1 MAVAKRSFQCA
12 FDRNGNVLVAS
23 SNKQDSESSQCGGIG
38 EENKEKLSQLMHRVY
53 VRTQLQPALEAAT
66 AAQWATLPKKLRQK
80 YRNFPFID
88 SKALILSFM
97 SVKRSEEG
105 KEMVKFFLFP
115 AGARRFSLIR
125 LTQRRGKEEKKRERS
140 NGFMSSSEDFG

>member
-1 MAVAKRSFQCA
+1 
-12 FDRNGNVLVAS
+12 
-23 SNKQDSESSQCGGIG
+23 
-38 EENKEKLSQLMHRVY
+38 
-53 VRTQLQPALEAAT
+53 
-66 AAQWATLPKKLRQK
+66 
-80 YRNFPFID
+80 
-88 SKALILSFM
+88 M